1 VIPLL
6 GRSRPIAMDGRIVWP
21 RHGHGRGVKAVKR
34 GGAVHFSGITGS
46 HTFAWG
52 NGGHRG

>member
-1 VIPLL
+1 
-6 GRSRPIAMDGRIVWP
+6 MDGRMVWP
-21 RHGHGRGVKAVKR
+21 ENGRASGVTAAEL

-52 NGGHRG
+52 NADDRD